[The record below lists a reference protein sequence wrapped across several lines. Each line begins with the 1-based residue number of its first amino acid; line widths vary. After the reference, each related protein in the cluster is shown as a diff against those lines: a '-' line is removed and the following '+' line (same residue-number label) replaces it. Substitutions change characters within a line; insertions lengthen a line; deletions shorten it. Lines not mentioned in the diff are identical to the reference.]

1 MNTVHVEWGVAG
13 ARELGARCPIVV
25 ICDVLSYSTA
35 VSIATARG
43 VKVWPHA
50 WDDPVGAAARA
61 AEVGA
66 LLAGPRGSQVSLA
79 PGSLAVLPSGTNVVL
94 PSPNGAAC
102 CLAAVADGATVV
114 AGSLRNA
121 SAVAGWI
128 AADRGDIGLVAA
140 GERWPDGSL
149 RPAYED
155 WVGAGAV
162 AALLADR
169 FVWSAE
175 AEAAAVAARVRRSL
189 FEVASGIELEERGF
203 DRDVMMAQDADADD
217 VVPVLVDGRFVPG

>member
-1 MNTVHVEWGVAG
+1 MNVVRVDWGRAG
-13 ARELGARCPIVV
+13 ARELGRRCPIVV
-25 ICDVLSYSTA
+25 VCDVLSYSTA

-43 VKVWPHA
+43 VAVWPHA
-50 WDDPVGAAARA
+50 WDDPPGAAARA

-66 LLAGPRGSQVSLA
+66 LLAGPRGSDVSLA
-79 PGSLAVLPSGTNVVL
+79 PGSLAVLPAGTDVVL

-102 CLAAVADGATVV
+102 VLAAAATGATVV

-121 SAVAGWI
+121 SAVARWI
-128 AADRGDIGLVAA
+128 ADDRGDVGLVAA

-149 RPAYED
+149 RPSYED
-155 WVGAGAV
+155 WVGAGTIAG
-162 AALLADR
+162 LLADR

-189 FEVASGIELEERGF
+189 FEVASGIELEERGY
-203 DRDVMMAQDADADD
+203 DRDVLMAEDVDADD
-217 VVPVLVDGRFVPG
+217 VVPVLVDGRFVPA

>member
-1 MNTVHVEWGVAG
+1 MNVVRVDWGHAG
-13 ARELGARCPIVV
+13 ARALAERCPLVV
-25 ICDVLSYSTA
+25 VCDVLSYSTA

-43 VKVWPHA
+43 VNVWPHM
-50 WDDPVGAAARA
+50 WDDAPGAAALA

-66 LLAGPRGSQVSLA
+66 VLAGPRGSEVSLA
-79 PGSLAVLPSGTNVVL
+79 PGSLAVLPAGTDVVL
-94 PSPNGAAC
+94 PSPNGAEC
-102 CLAAVADGATVV
+102 CLLAAAGGATVV

-121 SAVAGWI
+121 SAVARWI
-128 AADRGDIGLVAA
+128 AADRGDVGLLAA

-155 WVGAGAV
+155 WIGVGTVAG
-162 AALLADR
+162 LLADR

-189 FEVASGIELEERGF
+189 FEVASGVELDERGY
-203 DRDVMMAQDADADD
+203 DRDVVMAEDVDADD
-217 VVPVLVDGRFVPG
+217 VVPVLVDGRFVRG

>member
-1 MNTVHVEWGVAG
+1 VNVVRVEWGQAG
-13 ARELGARCPIVV
+13 ARELGRTCPIVV
-25 ICDVLSYSTA
+25 VCDVLSYSTA

-43 VKVWPHA
+43 VTVWPHA
-50 WDDPVGAAARA
+50 WDDLAGAAAQA
-61 AEVGA
+61 VEVNA

-79 PGSLAVLPSGTNVVL
+79 PGSLAVLPAGTGVVL
-94 PSPNGAAC
+94 PSPNGAEC
-102 CLAAVADGATVV
+102 CLVAAAAGATVV

-121 SAVAGWI
+121 SAVAAWI
-128 AADRGDIGLVAA
+128 AADRGDVGLVAA

-155 WVGAGAV
+155 WIGAGTIAG
-162 AALLADR
+162 LLADR

-189 FEVASGIELEERGF
+189 FEVASGAELDERGY
-203 DRDVMMAQDADADD
+203 DGDVVIAQDLDADD